1 MPPGR
6 EGSWDGRFAAP
17 GRTPEGSCEALFP
30 TDGRF
35 TPEGRV
41 DADPGT
47 RPPLGR
53 DAPAEGSCDG
63 RETEPLDGRETFPVE
78 GRETLPVEGR
88 EAGRETEPVE
98 GRE

>member
-17 GRTPEGSCEALFP
+17 RRMPEGSCEALFP
-30 TDGRF
+30 EDGRF
-35 TPEGRV
+35 TPEGSV
-41 DADPGT
+41 PGEVGT

-53 DAPAEGSCDG
+53 DATDEGSCDG
-63 RETEPLDGRETFPVE
+63 REIEPVDGREA
-78 GRETLPVEGR
+78 LPVEGR
-88 EAGRETEPVE
+88 EAGREAGRETELVE